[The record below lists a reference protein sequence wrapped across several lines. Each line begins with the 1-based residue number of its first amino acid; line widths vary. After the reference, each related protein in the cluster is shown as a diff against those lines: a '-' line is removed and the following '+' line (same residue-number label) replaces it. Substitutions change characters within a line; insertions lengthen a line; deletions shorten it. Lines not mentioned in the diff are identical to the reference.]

1 MTSDERPP
9 IAAGYIVGD
18 TTNYI
23 TEFLTFSLAKIDHDP
38 CVYYFAIVAAACH
51 LESVLE
57 DFTYSWCKTK
67 SHSEEPFLNRL
78 MDKIGDDVNHATGLE
93 RWKSW
98 LKVLF
103 DIDFAATVGKNWQTL
118 NTLFVLR
125 NQLAHGRTTK
135 FTHFWN
141 ANNGRFMGMSIEGS
155 SYAKPFEHLLA
166 AGVIAIPSDEVPSAS
181 HLFTHK
187 VALHFSKSVES
198 AIEALSR
205 ESALSGLH
213 PSAAGKK
220 PNTAVNSSG
229 GSGGF

>member
-1 MTSDERPP
+1 MSSDERSL

-23 TEFLTFSLAKIDHDP
+23 TDFLTFSLAKEDHDP
-38 CVYYFAIVAAACH
+38 GVYYFAIVAAACH

-67 SHSEEPFLNRL
+67 SNSEEPFLNRL
-78 MDKIGDDVNHATGLE
+78 MDKIGDDVNRATGLE
-93 RWKSW
+93 RWRSW

-103 DIDFAATVGKNWQTL
+103 DIDFAATVGKDWQTL
-118 NTLFVLR
+118 NNLFVLR

-135 FTHFWN
+135 FTYFHN
-141 ANNGRFMGMSIEGS
+141 ANNGRFMGMTIEGS
-155 SYAKPFEHLLA
+155 SYQQPFKHLLA
-166 AGVIAIPSDEVPSAS
+166 AGVIAIPSGEVPSAA

-187 VALHFSKSVES
+187 VALHFATSVEL

-205 ESALSGLH
+205 EPVLSSLH
-213 PSAAGKK
+213 PSAAGTK
-220 PNTAVNSSG
+220 PNKSVNPSG
-229 GSGGF
+229 